1 VSQNQQ
7 TIMPSYWVKVIGLE
21 SPAKVQCDSNDDIDD
36 LKKAIKREFS
46 PRFDSVPID
55 EIVVKSPD
63 GVPLSPE
70 KIIGNLNIGDRVD
83 NAFIVPSPEGN
94 VNVL

>member
-1 VSQNQQ
+1 
-7 TIMPSYWVKVIGLE
+7 MPSYWVKVIGRA
-21 SPAKVQCDSNDDIDD
+21 SPAKVQCDSNNDIDD
-36 LKKAIKREFS
+36 LKEAIKRKFS
-46 PRFDSVPID
+46 PMFDSVSIIQ
-55 EIVVKSPD
+55 IVVKSPD